1 MSSSSTIL
9 FAQDKWLA
17 AVRAGKSAIQLE
29 RVAGLQRCCNAPLTP
44 YVTGETFVGIA
55 DKIAKNAY
63 VDLRFYPNSTPKF
76 PANSRL
82 KLLEAHT
89 RVLDLNSDLTYS
101 SALQRQLRKAQS
113 YLKSTSSSDIDLLFQ
128 FMQGVYA
135 GRGSDLSLRKSQLQ
149 DAVNASLEGDFGE
162 LIYALDSDDKVYGAL
177 WLVWDEQT
185 MYYVAG
191 ARNEVMKDSAAMSFL
206 LDAAIHLAKQKGL
219 QSFDFCGSSIEG
231 IDRFFAGFGAERV
244 KVLRVFQAAPFW
256 WKWLRKGVRVIK
268 GIVG

>member
-1 MSSSSTIL
+1 MSSSTTIL
-9 FAQDKWLA
+9 FEQGKWLA
-17 AVRAGKSAIQLE
+17 AVRAGKSAIQQE
-29 RVAGLQRCCNAPLTP
+29 RVAGLQRCCNALLTP
-44 YVTGETFVGIA
+44 YVTEKSFTNIA

-63 VDLRFYPNSTPKF
+63 VDLRFYPNSTPKL

-89 RVLDLNSDLTYS
+89 RVLDLSKELTYS

-113 YLKSTSSSDIDLLFQ
+113 YLKFNASSDIDLLFK

-135 GRGSDLSLRKSQLQ
+135 GRGSDLSLRKSHLH
-149 DAVNASLEGDFGE
+149 DAVKASMEGDFGK
-162 LIYALDSDDKVYGAL
+162 LMYTLDSEGKVYGAL
-177 WLVWDEQT
+177 WVVWDEQA
-185 MYYVAG
+185 MYAVSG
-191 ARNEVMKDSAAMSFL
+191 ARNKAMKDSAAMSFL
-206 LDAAIHLAKQKGL
+206 FDTAIHLAKQKGL

-231 IDRFFAGFGAERV
+231 IDRFFAGFGAEHV

>member
-1 MSSSSTIL
+1 MTSSSTIL
-9 FAQDKWLA
+9 FEQDKWLA
-17 AVRAGKSAIQLE
+17 AVRAGKSAIQQE
-29 RVAGLQRCCNAPLTP
+29 RLAGLQRCCNAPLTP
-44 YVTGETFVGIA
+44 YVTEKSFTNIA

-63 VDLRFYPNSTPKF
+63 VDLRFYPNSTLKV

-82 KLLEAHT
+82 QFLETYT
-89 RVLDLNSDLTYS
+89 RILDLNKELSYS

-113 YLKSTSSSDIDLLFQ
+113 YLKFTASSDIDLLFQ

-135 GRGSDLSLRKSQLQ
+135 GRGSDLSLRKSQLH
-149 DAVNASLEGDFGE
+149 DAVKASMEGDFGK
-162 LIYALDSDDKVYGAL
+162 LIYALDSEGKVYGAL
-177 WLVWDEQT
+177 WVVWDEQV

-191 ARNEVMKDSAAMSFL
+191 ARNEATKDSAAMSFL

-244 KVLRVFQAAPFW
+244 KMLRVYQAAPFW